1 MMFSYKARGP
11 RFLRRVDI
19 MIKKLL
25 IVAGFAAACGV
36 SAQVAEA
43 KVNVT
48 IGVGGFPSYC
58 SYRYDP
64 HHCYGY
70 RYRPYN
76 RFYDDDFDEPY
87 IRDTISCREA
97 RGIVSERGY
106 RRVSTVE
113 CRGVSYTFLAQRRG
127 KNYQI
132 KVHSYSGDIISIRRV
147 R

>member
-1 MMFSYKARGP
+1 
-11 RFLRRVDI
+11 
-19 MIKKLL
+19 MIKKML
-25 IVAGFAAACGV
+25 IVAGLMAAFTA

-48 IGVGGFPSYC
+48 IGVGGFPAYC
-58 SYRYDP
+58 DYRYDP
-64 HHCYGY
+64 YHCGGYGY
-70 RYRPYN
+70 RPHQRLYN
-76 RFYDDDFDEPY
+76 DDFDEPF

-97 RGIVSERGY
+97 RWIVSERGY

-113 CRGVSYTFLAQRRG
+113 CRGASYTFLAQRRG